1 MALLNRNP
9 SSKLP
14 DSLHIHYMMAQW
26 LVNSDEIGRMDEPRY
41 NPANVDPTFSPR
53 KEFKQVVSTLF

>member
-26 LVNSDEIGRMDEPRY
+26 LVNCDEIGRMDEPPY
-41 NPANVDPTFSPR
+41 NPANVVPTFSPR